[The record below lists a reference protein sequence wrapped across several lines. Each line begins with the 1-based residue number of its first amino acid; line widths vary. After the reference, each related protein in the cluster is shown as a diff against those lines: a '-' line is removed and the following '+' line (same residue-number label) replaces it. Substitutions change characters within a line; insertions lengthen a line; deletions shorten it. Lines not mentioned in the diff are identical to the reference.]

1 MRYVR
6 FHSSNICVECR
17 YVSSVHQLNN
27 TYIIIFFLLKFQ
39 EPTELDDVLVEDFD
53 NFNSKSS
60 PDSNNHQASP
70 QPKKKR
76 LEPSSL
82 SEQEQIALAIGNS
95 LREVTAGEDKDN
107 DSFGEDDEDGDSDF
121 ENYDDESS
129 NQSYVKSQTS
139 QNAFDT
145 KLHVVSENNEA
156 ECEPPKANDVASTAN
171 TIETYESY
179 LGDENGRCCGLL

>member
-1 MRYVR
+1 M
-6 FHSSNICVECR
+6 
-17 YVSSVHQLNN
+17 
-27 TYIIIFFLLKFQ
+27 
-39 EPTELDDVLVEDFD
+39 EDFD

-60 PDSNNHQASP
+60 QDSNNHQSLLSSP

-129 NQSYVKSQTS
+129 NQSFVKSQTS

-156 ECEPPKANDVASTAN
+156 ECEPPKVNDIVST
-171 TIETYESY
+171 TKSIETYEHY
-179 LGDENGRCCGLL
+179 LGDVNGRWC

>member
-1 MRYVR
+1 M
-6 FHSSNICVECR
+6 
-17 YVSSVHQLNN
+17 
-27 TYIIIFFLLKFQ
+27 
-39 EPTELDDVLVEDFD
+39 EDFD
-53 NFNSKSS
+53 TFNTKSTQ
-60 PDSNNHQASP
+60 DSNNHQSLLASP
-70 QPKKKR
+70 QPKRKR

-95 LREVTAGEDKDN
+95 LREVTAEEDKDN

-121 ENYDDESS
+121 GNYDDESS
-129 NQSYVKSQTS
+129 NQSFVKSQTS

-156 ECEPPKANDVASTAN
+156 ECEPPKANDIASTIK

-179 LGDENGRCCGLL
+179 LGDANGRCCPSHCPIWTLDLN